1 MSAAILS
8 RSTPVRLAS
17 VICLAF
23 VLAACT
29 GNRFRADSLPSAPVG
44 QVQGQTLPP
53 PGQQTAQGTYAPGT
67 FGQGQ
72 FPQSGQGQFGQTAQ
86 GVTGTTQTG
95 QPGQFGAQ
103 TGISG
108 QTAPQGQTAAAGQNT
123 LTQFTPPPTALD
135 AAEPGQLSGAWTI
148 SDATGSCQ
156 LFLTNTT
163 WTGGLRA
170 STRGCTSPELQKVSA
185 WNTNDKEII
194 LKDLDSQEIARL
206 ARTAQTQYQGVL
218 ASGGGV
224 AFFR

>member
-1 MSAAILS
+1 MSAAILP
-8 RSTPVRLAS
+8 RSTPIRLAF
-17 VICLAF
+17 VVCLAF

-29 GNRFRADSLPSAPVG
+29 GNRFRAGSLPPAPVG
-44 QVQGQTLPP
+44 QVEGQTLPP
-53 PGQQTAQGTYAPGT
+53 PGQQTAQGTFAPGT

-72 FPQSGQGQFGQTAQ
+72 FPQGQQGQFGQPAQ
-86 GVTGTTQTG
+86 GSAATG
-95 QPGQFGAQ
+95 QPGQFGTQ
-103 TGISG
+103 TGVAG
-108 QTAPQGQTAAAGQNT
+108 QTPQQGQTAAAGQNT
-123 LTQFTPPPTALD
+123 LSQFSPPPTALD
-135 AAEPGQLSGAWTI
+135 AADPGQLSGAWTI
-148 SDATGSCQ
+148 SDSSGSCQ

-170 STRGCTSPELQKVSA
+170 STRGCASPELQKVSA
-185 WNTNDKEII
+185 WNTSDKEII